1 MNMKKTVLIETP
13 RLILRTPKINDA
25 KPLNQS
31 INNSLPELQRW
42 QPWANDPS
50 LATTTK
56 FINDSV
62 SEYGSADQKNFPLI
76 VIHKADNKI
85 IAASGY
91 NERSDATVPFYE
103 IGYWLEAAY
112 TGQGLATE
120 ITNAL
125 TRYAFLELKAV
136 RVQIRV
142 QTENI
147 KSINVAKRCGYQQE
161 AILKKVRLDCLTKQP
176 VDDCI
181 LVRFDLDGML
191 ECEVA
196 W

>member
-1 MNMKKTVLIETP
+1 MNKLTLIETP
-13 RLILRTPKINDA
+13 RLILRAPRIEDA
-25 KPLNQS
+25 EPLNQA

-42 QPWANDPS
+42 QPWANDPG

-56 FINDSV
+56 FIQDSLKEYS
-62 SEYGSADQKNFPLI
+62 SENQKNFPLI
-76 VIHKADNKI
+76 VLHKIDHKI

-91 NERSDATVPFYE
+91 NEKSDPGVPFYE
-103 IGYWLEAAY
+103 IGYWLETSY

-136 RVQIRV
+136 RVQIRA
-142 QTENI
+142 QIENI
-147 KSINVAKRCGYQQE
+147 KSINVAKRCGYKQE
-161 AILKKVRLDCLTKQP
+161 AILKKVRLDLLSQQP

-181 LVRFDLDGML
+181 FVRFDLENML
-191 ECEVA
+191 ECSVI